1 MDFPQLIYA
10 LDVGF
15 PEFFLRKKKNPGGV
29 WMHIV
34 LGTLLVLSCVIPPS
48 AQERLLTSLLPKL
61 LGLFPEGL

>member
-1 MDFPQLIYA
+1 
-10 LDVGF
+10 
-15 PEFFLRKKKNPGGV
+15 
-29 WMHIV
+29 MHIV